1 MIAYFCRMKESILSL
16 CPSHWTDYELI
27 DTGGFEK
34 LERFGK
40 FILSRPEPQAIWDKS
55 MPESEWRSMA
65 HAHFAKEKNN
75 PEKGQWQEF
84 KRIPHNWQVAYKN
97 PHGLDLTLNL
107 AMTSFKHIGLFPE
120 QAVNWDYIS
129 ETLKTFPIAKPK
141 VLNLFAYTGAASV
154 AARACGADVTHLDS
168 VKQVVTWSK
177 HNMESSNLD
186 GIRWIVDDAMK
197 FIKREQRRGN
207 TYHGIILDPPAYG
220 RGPDGEKW
228 ILEEQI
234 NEMLKVCAEI
244 LDPEHHF
251 LILNMYSLSFS
262 SMIAANLIRSNFPKV
277 DNAEHG
283 ELYLVDKFEKK
294 LPLGIFFR
302 FRS

>member
-1 MIAYFCRMKESILSL
+1 MKENILSL
-16 CPSHWTDYELI
+16 TPLHWEDYELI

-34 LERFGK
+34 LEKFGPY
-40 FILSRPEPQAIWDKS
+40 ILSRPEPQAIWDKS
-55 MPESEWRSMA
+55 MSESAWKDLSD
-65 HAHFAKEKNN
+65 AHFAKEKNN
-75 PEKGQWQEF
+75 PEKGQWHEF
-84 KRIPHNWQVAYKN
+84 KKIPHNWQLSYKN
-97 PHGLDLTLNL
+97 PDGLKMKLNL

-129 ETLKTFPIAKPK
+129 DTLNKFPVKNPK

-168 VKQVVTWSK
+168 VKQVVSWSK
-177 HNMESSNLD
+177 HNMESSGLD

-197 FIKREQRRGN
+197 FIRREVRRGN

-234 NEMLKVCAEI
+234 NEMLKLCSQLLEQ
-244 LDPEHHF
+244 DQHF

-262 SMIAANLIRSNFPKV
+262 SMIAANLVKSNFNEV
-277 DNAEHG
+277 NNAEHG
-283 ELYLVDKFEKK
+283 ELYLVDRFEKK

-302 FRS
+302 FRKI

>member
-1 MIAYFCRMKESILSL
+1 MKETILSL
-16 CPSHWTDYELI
+16 SPQYWEDYELI

-34 LERFGK
+34 LERFGNY
-40 FILSRPEPQAIWDKS
+40 ILSRPEPQAIWDKS
-55 MPESEWRSMA
+55 MPESEWREMA
-65 HAHFAKEKNN
+65 DAHFAKEKNN
-75 PEKGQWQEF
+75 PEKGQWNEL
-84 KRIPHNWQVAYKN
+84 KKIPHNWQLEYKN
-97 PHGLDLTLNL
+97 PDGLKMKLNL

-129 ETLKTFPIAKPK
+129 DTLKSFPIKTPK

-154 AARACGADVTHLDS
+154 AAKACGADVTHLDS

-177 HNMESSNLD
+177 HNMESSGQE

-197 FIKREQRRGN
+197 FIRREVRRGN
-207 TYHGIILDPPAYG
+207 KYHGIILDPPAYG

-234 NEMLKVCAEI
+234 NEMLKLCAEL
-244 LDPEHHF
+244 LDPDHHF

-262 SMIAANLIRSNFPKV
+262 SMIAANLVKSNFQEV
-277 DNAEHG
+277 NNAEHG
-283 ELYLVDKFEKK
+283 ELYLVDRFEKN

-302 FRS
+302 FRKG

>member
-1 MIAYFCRMKESILSL
+1 MKETILSL
-16 CPSHWTDYELI
+16 SPQHWEEYELI

-34 LERFGK
+34 LERFGDY
-40 FILSRPEPQAIWDKS
+40 ILSRPEPQAIWDKS
-55 MPESEWRSMA
+55 LDEKEWREMA

-75 PEKGQWQEF
+75 PEKGQWNEL
-84 KRIPHNWQVAYKN
+84 KKIPHNWQVSYKN
-97 PHGLDLTLNL
+97 PDGLKMKLNL

-129 ETLKTFPIAKPK
+129 DTLKNFPVKNPK
-141 VLNLFAYTGAASV
+141 VLNLFAYTGASSV
-154 AARACGADVTHLDS
+154 AAKACGADVTHLDS

-177 HNMESSNLD
+177 HNMESSGQD

-197 FIKREQRRGN
+197 FIRREVRRGN
-207 TYHGIILDPPAYG
+207 KYHGIILDPPAYG

-234 NEMLKVCAEI
+234 NEMLKLGAEL

-262 SMIAANLIRSNFPKV
+262 SMIAANLVKSNFGEV
-277 DNAEHG
+277 QNAEHG
-283 ELYLVDKFEKK
+283 ELYLVDRFKK
-294 LPLGIFFR
+294 NLPLGIFFR

>member
-1 MIAYFCRMKESILSL
+1 MSEIIMSLSPSNWES
-16 CPSHWTDYELI
+16 YELL

-34 LERFGK
+34 LERFGEY
-40 FILSRPEPQAIWDKS
+40 ILSRPEPQAIWDKS
-55 MPESEWRSMA
+55 MSDAEWKTLA

-75 PEKGQWQEF
+75 PEKGQWQEL
-84 KRIPHNWQVAYKN
+84 KPIPHNWQLAYSN
-97 PHGLDLTLNL
+97 PHGLKMKLNL

-120 QAVNWDYIS
+120 QAVNWDYITD
-129 ETLKTFPIAKPK
+129 TLNQMPVKEPK

-154 AARACGADVTHLDS
+154 AAKACGADVTHLDS
-168 VKQVVTWSK
+168 VKQVVSWSK
-177 HNMESSNLD
+177 HNMESSGLD

-197 FIKREQRRGN
+197 FIRREVRRGN
-207 TYHGIILDPPAYG
+207 SYQGIILDPPAYG

-234 NEMLKVCAEI
+234 NEMLKLCSQL
-244 LDPEHHF
+244 LDPKHHF

-262 SMIAANLIRSNFPKV
+262 SIIAANLVNSNFKEV
-277 DNAEHG
+277 NNAEHG
-283 ELYLVDKFEKK
+283 ELYLVDRFKKK

-302 FRS
+302 FRKI

>member
-1 MIAYFCRMKESILSL
+1 MKETILSL
-16 CPSHWTDYELI
+16 TPQHWETYELI
-27 DTGGFEK
+27 DSGGFEK
-34 LERFGK
+34 LERFGEY
-40 FILSRPEPQAIWDKS
+40 ILSRPEPQAIWDKS
-55 MPESEWRSMA
+55 MPESEWRKIA

-75 PEKGQWQEF
+75 PEKGKWNEL
-84 KRIPHNWQVAYKN
+84 KTIPHNWQIEYDHLK
-97 PHGLDLTLNL
+97 LKLNL

-120 QAVNWDYIS
+120 QAVNWDYITD
-129 ETLKTFPIAKPK
+129 TLKQMPVKNPK

-154 AARACGADVTHLDS
+154 AAKAAGAEVTHLDS

-177 HNMESSNLD
+177 HNMESSGQD

-197 FIKREQRRGN
+197 FIKREVRRGN
-207 TYHGIILDPPAYG
+207 KYHGIILDPPAYG

-234 NEMLKVCAEI
+234 NEMLKQCAE
-244 LDPEHHF
+244 LLEPKNHF

-262 SMIAANLIRSNFPKV
+262 SMIAANLVNSNFKEV
-277 DNAEHG
+277 NNAEHG
-283 ELYLVDKFEKK
+283 ELYLIDRFDKK

-302 FRS
+302 FKKI

>member
-1 MIAYFCRMKESILSL
+1 MKETILSL
-16 CPSHWTDYELI
+16 SPQYWEDYELI

-34 LERFGK
+34 LERFGNY
-40 FILSRPEPQAIWDKS
+40 ILSRPEPQAIWDKS
-55 MPESEWRSMA
+55 MPESEWREMA
-65 HAHFAKEKNN
+65 DAHFAKEKNN
-75 PEKGQWQEF
+75 PEKGQWNEL
-84 KRIPHNWQVAYKN
+84 KKIPHNWQLDYKN
-97 PHGLDLTLNL
+97 PDGLILKLNL

-129 ETLKTFPIAKPK
+129 DTLKSFPIKTPK

-154 AARACGADVTHLDS
+154 AAKACGADVTHLDS

-177 HNMESSNLD
+177 HNMESSGQE

-197 FIKREQRRGN
+197 FIRREVRRGN
-207 TYHGIILDPPAYG
+207 KYHGIILDPPAYG

-234 NEMLKVCAEI
+234 NEMLKLCAEL
-244 LDPEHHF
+244 LDPDHHF

-262 SMIAANLIRSNFPKV
+262 SMIAANLVKSNFQEV
-277 DNAEHG
+277 NNAEHG
-283 ELYLVDKFEKK
+283 ELYLVDRFEKN

-302 FRS
+302 FRKG

>member
-1 MIAYFCRMKESILSL
+1 MKETILSL
-16 CPSHWTDYELI
+16 SPQYWEDYELI

-34 LERFGK
+34 LERFGNY
-40 FILSRPEPQAIWDKS
+40 ILSRPEPQAIWDKS
-55 MPESEWRSMA
+55 MPESEWREMA
-65 HAHFAKEKNN
+65 DAHFAKEKNN
-75 PEKGQWQEF
+75 PEKGQWNEL
-84 KRIPHNWQVAYKN
+84 KKIPHNWQLEYKN
-97 PHGLDLTLNL
+97 PDGLKMKLNL

-129 ETLKTFPIAKPK
+129 DTLKSFPIKTPK

-154 AARACGADVTHLDS
+154 AAKACGADVTHLDS

-177 HNMESSNLD
+177 HNMESSGQE

-197 FIKREQRRGN
+197 FIRREVRRGN
-207 TYHGIILDPPAYG
+207 KYHGIILDPPAYG

-234 NEMLKVCAEI
+234 NEMLKLCAEL
-244 LDPEHHF
+244 LDPDHHF

-262 SMIAANLIRSNFPKV
+262 SMIAANLVKSNFQEV
-277 DNAEHG
+277 NNAEHG
-283 ELYLVDKFEKK
+283 ELYLVDRFEKN

-302 FRS
+302 FRKS

>member
-1 MIAYFCRMKESILSL
+1 MKETILSL
-16 CPSHWTDYELI
+16 SPKHWEDYELI
-27 DTGGFEK
+27 DTGAFEK
-34 LERFGK
+34 LERFGQYV
-40 FILSRPEPQAIWDKS
+40 LSRPEPQAIWDKS
-55 MPESEWRSMA
+55 LSEEEWKQMA
-65 HAHFAKEKNN
+65 DAHFTKEKNN
-75 PEKGQWQEF
+75 PEKGQWKELN
-84 KRIPHNWQVAYKN
+84 KIPHNWQVKYN
-97 PHGLDLTLNL
+97 NSEGLKMHLNL

-129 ETLKTFPIAKPK
+129 DTLEQFPVKNPK

-154 AARACGADVTHLDS
+154 AARAHGAEVTHLDS

-177 HNMESSNLD
+177 HNMESSGLD

-197 FIKREQRRGN
+197 FIKREVRRGN

-234 NEMLKVCAEI
+234 NEMLKLCAQL
-244 LDPEHHF
+244 LDTEHHF

-262 SMIAANLIRSNFPKV
+262 SIIAANLVRSNFKDV
-277 DNAEHG
+277 NNAEHG
-283 ELYLVDKFEKK
+283 ELYLVDRYEKK

-302 FRS
+302 FRKV

>member
-1 MIAYFCRMKESILSL
+1 MKESILSL
-16 CPSHWTDYELI
+16 CPQNWEDYELI

-34 LERFGK
+34 LERFGPYV
-40 FILSRPEPQAIWDKS
+40 LSRPEPQAIWDKS
-55 MPESEWRSMA
+55 MPEEEWRKMA

-75 PEKGQWQEF
+75 PEKGQWKEM
-84 KRIPHNWQVAYKN
+84 KKIPQNWQVNYHN
-97 PHGLDLTLNL
+97 PDGLKMRLNL

-120 QAVNWDYIS
+120 QAVNWDYVS
-129 ETLKTFPIAKPK
+129 DTLKNFPVKNPK
-141 VLNLFAYTGAASV
+141 VLNLFAYTGAVSV
-154 AARACGADVTHLDS
+154 AARAQGAEVTHLDS

-177 HNMESSNLD
+177 HNMESSGLD

-197 FIKREQRRGN
+197 FIRREVRRGN

-234 NEMLKVCAEI
+234 NEMLKLCAQL

-262 SMIAANLIRSNFPKV
+262 SIIAANLIKSNFNEV
-277 DNAEHG
+277 NNAEHG
-283 ELYLVDKFEKK
+283 ELYLVDRFDKK

-302 FRS
+302 FRKV

>member
-1 MIAYFCRMKESILSL
+1 MKETILSL
-16 CPSHWTDYELI
+16 TPQYWEDYELI

-34 LERFGK
+34 LERFGS

-55 MPESEWRSMA
+55 LSSDEWNSMA
-65 HAHFAKEKNN
+65 HAIFAKEKNN
-75 PEKGQWQEF
+75 PEKGQWIEQ
-84 KRIPHNWQVAYKN
+84 KKIPHNWQIKYNNQDQVK
-97 PHGLDLTLNL
+97 LILNL

-129 ETLKTFPIAKPK
+129 DTIKKLPVKNPK

-154 AARACGADVTHLDS
+154 AAKAAGADVTHLDS

-177 HNMESSNLD
+177 HNMESSNLND
-186 GIRWIVDDAMK
+186 IRWIVDDAMK
-197 FIKREQRRGN
+197 FIKREVRRGN
-207 TYHGIILDPPAYG
+207 KYHGIILDPPAYG

-234 NEMLKVCAEI
+234 NEMLKLCAE
-244 LDPEHHF
+244 LLEPEHHF

-262 SMIAANLIRSNFPKV
+262 SIIAANLVNSNFKEV
-277 DNAEHG
+277 NNAEHG
-283 ELYLVDKFEKK
+283 ELYLVDRFAKK

-302 FRS
+302 FRKIK

>member
-1 MIAYFCRMKESILSL
+1 MKETILSL
-16 CPSHWTDYELI
+16 CPKHWEDYELI
-27 DTGGFEK
+27 DTGSFEK
-34 LERFGK
+34 LERFGE

-55 MPESEWRSMA
+55 LSDEEWKKLA

-75 PEKGQWQEF
+75 PEKGQWKEL
-84 KRIPHNWQVAYKN
+84 KKIPHNWQVNYQN
-97 PHGLDLTLNL
+97 PFGLKLRLNL

-129 ETLKTFPIAKPK
+129 DTLGQFPVKNPK

-154 AARACGADVTHLDS
+154 AARAHGAEVTHLDS

-177 HNMESSNLD
+177 HNMESSGLD

-197 FIKREQRRGN
+197 FIRREVRRGN

-234 NEMLKVCAEI
+234 NEMLKLCAQL
-244 LDPEHHF
+244 LDPTHHF
-251 LILNMYSLSFS
+251 LILNMYSMSFS
-262 SMIAANLIRSNFPKV
+262 SIIAANLINSNFKEV
-277 DNAEHG
+277 NNAEHG
-283 ELYLVDKFEKK
+283 ELYLIDRHKKK

-302 FRS
+302 FRKV

>member
-1 MIAYFCRMKESILSL
+1 MKETILSL
-16 CPSHWTDYELI
+16 SPQHWEEYELI

-34 LERFGK
+34 LERFGDY
-40 FILSRPEPQAIWDKS
+40 ILSRPEPQAIWDKS
-55 MPESEWRSMA
+55 LDEKEWREMA

-75 PEKGQWQEF
+75 PEKGQWNEL
-84 KRIPHNWQVAYKN
+84 KKIPHNWQVSYKN
-97 PHGLDLTLNL
+97 PDGLKMKLNL

-129 ETLKTFPIAKPK
+129 DTLKNFPVKNPK
-141 VLNLFAYTGAASV
+141 VLNLFAYTGASSV
-154 AARACGADVTHLDS
+154 AAKACGSDVTHLDS

-177 HNMESSNLD
+177 HNMESSGQD

-197 FIKREQRRGN
+197 FIRREVRRGN
-207 TYHGIILDPPAYG
+207 KYHGIILDPPAYG

-234 NEMLKVCAEI
+234 NEMLKLCAEL

-262 SMIAANLIRSNFPKV
+262 SMIAANLVKSNFKEV
-277 DNAEHG
+277 NNAEHG
-283 ELYLVDKFEKK
+283 ELYLVDRFKK
-294 LPLGIFFR
+294 NLPLGIFFR

>member
-1 MIAYFCRMKESILSL
+1 MKETILSL
-16 CPSHWTDYELI
+16 CPSYWEDYELI

-34 LERFGK
+34 LERFGPY
-40 FILSRPEPQAIWDKS
+40 ILSRPEPQAIWDKS
-55 MPESEWRSMA
+55 LSEEEWRKMS

-75 PEKGQWQEF
+75 PEKGQWKEF
-84 KRIPHNWQVAYKN
+84 KKMPHNWHISYNN
-97 PHGLDLTLNL
+97 PDGLKMRLNL

-120 QAVNWDYIS
+120 QAVNWDFIS
-129 ETLKTFPIAKPK
+129 ETLKGFPVKNPRI
-141 VLNLFAYTGAASV
+141 LNLFAYTGAASV
-154 AARACGADVTHLDS
+154 AARAHGADVTHLDA

-177 HNMESSNLD
+177 HNMEASGLD

-197 FIKREQRRGN
+197 FIRREVRRGN

-234 NEMLKVCAEI
+234 NEMLKLCAQL
-244 LDPEHHF
+244 LDPKQHF

-262 SMIAANLIRSNFPKV
+262 SMIAANLIQSNFG
-277 DNAEHG
+277 DIENAEHG
-283 ELYLVDKFEKK
+283 ELYLKDNYGKN

-302 FRS
+302 FRKL

>member
-1 MIAYFCRMKESILSL
+1 MNETIMSLAPLNWES
-16 CPSHWTDYELI
+16 YELV

-34 LERFGK
+34 LERFGDY
-40 FILSRPEPQAIWDKS
+40 ILSRPEPQAIWDKS
-55 MPESEWRSMA
+55 LSEAEWKNLA
-65 HAHFAKEKNN
+65 HAHFSKEKNN
-75 PEKGQWQEF
+75 PEKGNWQEI
-84 KRIPHNWQVAYKN
+84 KPIPHNWQLAYKN
-97 PHGLDLTLNL
+97 PDGLKMKLNL

-120 QAVNWDYIS
+120 QAVNWDYIAD
-129 ETLKTFPIAKPK
+129 TLNQMPVKEPK

-154 AARACGADVTHLDS
+154 AAKACGADVTHLDS

-177 HNMESSNLD
+177 HNMESSGLD

-197 FIKREQRRGN
+197 FIRREVRRGN

-234 NEMLKVCAEI
+234 NEMLKLCAQL
-244 LDPEHHF
+244 LDPKHHF

-262 SMIAANLIRSNFPKV
+262 SIIAANLVNSNFKEV
-277 DNAEHG
+277 NNAEHG
-283 ELYLVDKFEKK
+283 ELYLVDRFKKK

-302 FRS
+302 FRKL